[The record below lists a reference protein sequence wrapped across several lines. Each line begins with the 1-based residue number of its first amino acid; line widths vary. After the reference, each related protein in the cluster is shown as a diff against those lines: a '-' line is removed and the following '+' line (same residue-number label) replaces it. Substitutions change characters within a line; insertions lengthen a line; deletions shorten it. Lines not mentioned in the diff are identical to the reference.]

1 MNKPCL
7 EQGQVQVLP
16 PGGRTQPLAW
26 AVILHHLV
34 FFHSSIYTQWNN
46 IRGSLKKAHCE
57 QLCELNVGWYS
68 KKWEKISGNEG
79 VGKTKALFF
88 HSHFQTGLC
97 SLSYKLIRM
106 DWLGRTDRELVLFI
120 SELVSKSLRAWKTRK
135 DWEDGISH
143 HKDNSQRSIWLLK
156 FFPTPSAAQHS

>member
-7 EQGQVQVLP
+7 EQGQVQALP
-16 PGGRTQPLAW
+16 PGGKTQPLAW
-26 AVILHHLV
+26 AVSLHHSV
-34 FFHSSIYTQWNN
+34 FFHSSIYTQLNN
-46 IRGSLKKAHCE
+46 IKGSLKKAHCE
-57 QLCELNVGWYS
+57 QLSELNVGWYP

-97 SLSYKLIRM
+97 SLSCKLIRM
-106 DWLGRTDRELVLFI
+106 DWVGTRDGELVHFI
-120 SELVSKSLRAWKTRK
+120 SELVSKSLRAWKQRK
-135 DWEDGISH
+135 DRKDGISH

-156 FFPTPSAAQHS
+156 FFPTPSAVHHS

>member
-7 EQGQVQVLP
+7 GQRQDEVLP

-26 AVILHHLV
+26 AVSLHHSV

-46 IRGSLKKAHCE
+46 IKRSLKKAHCE

-68 KKWEKISGNEG
+68 KWEKISGNEG
-79 VGKTKALFF
+79 VEKTKALFL
-88 HSHFQTGLC
+88 HSHFQTALC

-106 DWLGRTDRELVLFI
+106 DWVRTRDEELVHFI
-120 SELVSKSLRAWKTRK
+120 SELVSKSLRAWKQRK
-135 DWEDGISH
+135 DWKDGILH

-156 FFPTPSAAQHS
+156 FFPTPSAVHHS